1 MGRVPDGDNNE
12 GDRDGEPDRKA
23 GRYIRRRA
31 TIRELHLGPR
41 RYSSEPNIISSG
53 TRSGSRVRE
62 TRSSS
67 GLDQRFVR
75 RVKSDLKCWRFVTH
89 SSNNCP

>member
-1 MGRVPDGDNNE
+1 MATTMKE
-12 GDRDGEPDRKA
+12 TDGEPDREA
-23 GRYIRRRA
+23 ERYIPRRA

-62 TRSSS
+62 TEMFGGPRT
-67 GLDQRFVR
+67 R
-75 RVKSDLKCWRFVTH
+75 RKKGEVYLRGAAALYV
-89 SSNNCP
+89 NGPP